1 MAPRW
6 LEWLLAT
13 PSEDREKRSGR
24 EAVDYADRVRSLGEE
39 FRSINSLPWAQGGP
53 LGSSTPSQERALRLA
68 PVYAACNII
77 SKSISSLP
85 LHAYRQMAGDER
97 TQMPSLPQLFQQ
109 PSSVGTL
116 WDWLYRL
123 LTSLTLT
130 GNAYGLITQR
140 DGFGFPTMIEW
151 LKPSDVTIVDSLSE
165 GRGSFVDPIF
175 RWMGVSVPSEQI
187 VHIPWFTVA
196 GHVKG
201 LSPIGAFATAL
212 DTGLSAQIYGKN
224 WFDSGGVPPGT
235 FRNTAQTVTDE
246 DADRIKERLVKSI
259 QSGKPIVYGADWEY
273 GPIAIPPG
281 DSRFVEATQMSAN
294 QIAMVYDIPP
304 ERIGGNTGGS
314 QRYSSP
320 EADSIQV
327 LQHTLLPYI
336 SKLEAVFSRILPE
349 RQYVKFSADYLIR
362 TDLATRHRVY
372 LMDRQM
378 GLKSI
383 NELRQLEDLPPIPAN
398 KGGDDPTSLLL
409 QIAQGGPSAPA
420 PAKPPQ
426 EKPPAGPQGQQ
437 QPPQG
442 AQDNAPGRPPGT
454 PAAANGQQRSDP
466 ELDTLE
472 QAVVAAVGR
481 GDIERAEA
489 LKEAIKVLKEAT
501 EEPPERLFGPSALA
515 ALEEKNGHH

>member
-1 MAPRW
+1 
-6 LEWLLAT
+6 
-13 PSEDREKRSGR
+13 
-24 EAVDYADRVRSLGEE
+24 
-39 FRSINSLPWAQGGP
+39 
-53 LGSSTPSQERALRLA
+53 
-68 PVYAACNII
+68 
-77 SKSISSLP
+77 
-85 LHAYRQMAGDER
+85 
-97 TQMPSLPQLFQQ
+97 
-109 PSSVGTL
+109 
-116 WDWLYRL
+116 
-123 LTSLTLT
+123 
-130 GNAYGLITQR
+130 
-140 DGFGFPTMIEW
+140 MIEW
-151 LKPSDVTIVDSLSE
+151 LQPSDVSIVDSMLG

-175 RWMGVSVPSEQI
+175 RYMGVEVSSQNL

-212 DTGLSAQIYGKN
+212 NTGLSAQEYGKA

-246 DADRIKERLVKSI
+246 DAEAIKDRLVKSI

-273 GPIAIPPG
+273 DAIAIPPG

-327 LQHTLLPYI
+327 IQHTLLPYM
-336 SKLEAVFSRILPE
+336 SKLEDVFYHLLPE
-349 RQYVKFSADYLIR
+349 RQYVKFVADYMIR

-383 NELRQLEDLPPIPAN
+383 NELRQLEDLPPVPAN

-409 QIAQGGPSAPA
+409 QIAQGGTSTPA
-420 PAKPPQ
+420 PARPPQ
-426 EKPPAGPQGQQ
+426 DRPSAGPQGQQ

-442 AQDNAPGRPPGT
+442 AQDSLPGRPPGT
-454 PAAANGQQRSDP
+454 PAAVPNGQRSDP
-466 ELDTLE
+466 ELDALE
-472 QAVVAAVGR
+472 QAMVDAVGR
-481 GDIERAEA
+481 GDIDRAEV
-489 LKEAIKVLKEAT
+489 LKEAIKVLKAAT
-501 EEPPERLFGPSALA
+501 EEPAERLFGPTALA
-515 ALEEKNGHH
+515 SLEELNGHH